1 MMEFNDRDAETLMIC
16 SVRYALGRMTY
27 MPSMV
32 QDIIRCKIHQL
43 SENCLK
49 VIIDSIET
57 HGGLGWHNPAAYGDP
72 YDYRGWMEFNTELKR
87 ELEKR
92 KENHNGA

>member
-1 MMEFNDRDAETLMIC
+1 MSMEFNDRDAETLMIC

-32 QDIIRCKIHQL
+32 QDIIAGKIHQL

-49 VIIDSIET
+49 VLIDSIET
-57 HGGLGWHNPAAYGDP
+57 HGGLGQHNPAAYGDP
-72 YDYRGWMEFNTELKR
+72 YDYRNWMNFLSKIKGEFES
-87 ELEKR
+87 R
-92 KENHNGA
+92 KK

>member
-1 MMEFNDRDAETLMIC
+1 MNMEFNDRDAETLMIC

-32 QDIIRCKIHQL
+32 QDIIAGKIHQL

-57 HGGLGWHNPAAYGDP
+57 HGGLGQCNPAAYGDP
-72 YDYRGWMEFNTELKR
+72 YDYRGWMEFKTELKR
-87 ELEKR
+87 ELKKR
-92 KENHNGA
+92 KES